1 METVEANG
9 IGFACRTWGD
19 AGEDPLLCLHG
30 FPDDAGTFEPLADHL
45 TGAGYRVV
53 APYMR
58 GYGPTDPAPDGDYS
72 GGALGRDALA
82 LAAELGADRLVGH
95 DWGAVAAY
103 AAMAMDPEAFDRL
116 AVAAVPPNFVA
127 ELFDHPVQFLRSWY
141 IWFFQFPGVAERAHR
156 AREFA
161 LVDLLWSTWSPTWDY
176 PRERVDEVKETLGTG
191 DTVEHA
197 LAYYREMVN
206 AGVDRVAAAGGP
218 PDRTRFETPTLVLAG
233 AEDGCIGDEL
243 FDRAGE
249 AFETARVVKVRDAGH
264 FLHWDRPEVV
274 ADELLGF
281 L

>member
-9 IGFACRTWGD
+9 VAFACRTWGD
-19 AGEDPLLCLHG
+19 GGDDPLLCLHG
-30 FPDDAGTFEPLADHL
+30 FPDDAGTFAPLADRL

-58 GYGPTDPAPDGDYS
+58 GYAPTGPAPDGRYDPA
-72 GGALGRDALA
+72 ALGEDALA
-82 LAAELGADRLVGH
+82 LADELGADRLFGH

-103 AAMAMDPEAFDRL
+103 AAMATDPGAFDRV
-116 AVAAVPPNFVA
+116 ATAAVPPNFLA
-127 ELFDHPVQFLRSWY
+127 ELLDHPAQVVRSWY
-141 IWFFQFPGVAERAHR
+141 IWLFQLPGVAERALR

-176 PRERVDEVKETLGTG
+176 PRERVDEVKETLDTG

-197 LAYYREMVN
+197 LAYYREMVD
-206 AGVDRVAAAGGP
+206 ASVHRLVEDRNSP
-218 PDRTRFETPTLVLAG
+218 ERSRFETPTLVLAG
-233 AEDGCIGDEL
+233 SDDGCIGDEL

-264 FLHWDRPEVV
+264 FVHRERPEVV
-274 ADELLGF
+274 ADELTGF